1 MEYVQLSDGNSG
13 TVIPSNT
20 TTRYNIHLS
29 NSNSETATLSSDSQ
43 YDHILQSHSGEQSSD
58 GNSETATP
66 SSATLATPSKYTQSS
81 EISIHKSQNIEYAQ
95 LSDSNSETVTPS
107 NATTKYNIHSSDSNS
122 ETATPSSNSQ
132 YDYILQSSL

>member
-1 MEYVQLSDGNSG
+1 MEYAQSSKISMNKGRNMEYVQLSDGNSG

-66 SSATLATPSKYTQSS
+66 SSATLATPSSM
-81 EISIHKSQNIEYAQ
+81 
-95 LSDSNSETVTPS
+95 LS
-107 NATTKYNIHSSDSNS
+107 
-122 ETATPSSNSQ
+122 ATPS
-132 YDYILQSSL
+132 